1 MLIALILNYLTPV
14 HSILST
20 STIIKLLMS
29 LLFVGTPIFF
39 AAICFALLFRDSE
52 ATDLAYGWNVLGAV
66 IGGLIEFFSMLIGL
80 KALTLVALVSYV
92 IAVVVRS
99 PFSVVRATDIGERG
113 TDSFPSD
120 VNRL

>member
-1 MLIALILNYLTPV
+1 V